1 MLKYLTC
8 LFIFIANIA
17 FAQNTNF
24 SKSLPF
30 NSLMNDLLIDSTHC
44 NCETYNVFNT
54 YLNKQVQGNQCFIE
68 YFKEKKL
75 VMQMLFD
82 SVGSEY
88 DYYEKKQ
95 RTNYQIRMMNF
106 QKVNAQYEVPHLYFN
121 ELGNVV
127 MNHIWKGD
135 KELRYYSNGETE
147 YIRLTHEDQ
156 DTLIIHKYPNGFP
169 HYEIKIKWN
178 GITIMDSLNETYK
191 SRNFNIFNYTN
202 VNNECYKYEYFV
214 IDRGNKN
221 YYCNKFDYN
230 GIYKTW
236 YDNGQKQIVGQYE
249 NNFQVG
255 EWLFY
260 NQNGKLIRKMIY
272 DKNGNITKCK
282 PCGNIDDFYFL
293 KFYGNMDTDVW
304 YKINE

>member
-1 MLKYLTC
+1 MLIYITC

-30 NSLMNDLLIDSTHC
+30 NSLMNDLLIDSTYFSC
-44 NCETYNVFNT
+44 GSYNVFDK
-54 YLNKQVQGNQCFIE
+54 YLNKQVHRNTCFVE
-68 YFKEKKL
+68 YFKDKESVL
-75 VMQMLFD
+75 QILFD
-82 SVGSEY
+82 SVGVEY
-88 DYYEKKQ
+88 DIFENKQ
-95 RTNYQIRMMNF
+95 KTNYQISILSF
-106 QKVNAQYEVPHLYFN
+106 QKKNAQYVLPHLYFS

-127 MNHIWKGD
+127 KNELWNGD

-178 GITIMDSLNETYK
+178 GKTIMDSLNY
-191 SRNFNIFNYTN
+191 SYNYNIFLYTN
-202 VNNECYKYEYFV
+202 IKNECIKYEYFV
-214 IDRGNKN
+214 FDKGNSN
-221 YYCNKFDYN
+221 YYRNKFDYN
-230 GIYKTW
+230 GTYKTW

-272 DKNGNITKCK
+272 DNNGNITKCK

-304 YKINE
+304 DKFNK